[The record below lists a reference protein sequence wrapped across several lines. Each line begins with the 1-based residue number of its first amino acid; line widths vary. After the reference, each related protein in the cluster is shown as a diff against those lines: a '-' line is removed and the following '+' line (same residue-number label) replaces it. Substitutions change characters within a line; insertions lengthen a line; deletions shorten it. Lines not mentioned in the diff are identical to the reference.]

1 MRVNNIKLANRPLAK
16 ILLCIVVLLLCMAVF
31 YTTNT
36 SNKSPENIVRK
47 ERLAS
52 GLQLYVT
59 KFERNTEENV
69 FSYYLK
75 SASTHE
81 SSFEED
87 LLNLRPVFVSDS
99 EGAILSCNGGT
110 LNISL
115 SGIIWAFT
123 SMNIPAGSC
132 GKDFSD
138 IQIDIQTK

>member
-1 MRVNNIKLANRPLAK
+1 MRVNNIKLANGPLAK
-16 ILLCIVVLLLCMAVF
+16 IILCIVVLLLCLAVF
-31 YTTNT
+31 FTTNT
-36 SNKSPENIVRK
+36 SNKSSENIVRK

-81 SSFEED
+81 SSLEEA
-87 LLNLRPVFVSDS
+87 LLNLRPVFVSDN
-99 EGAILSCNGGT
+99 GDGIFSCNGGT
-110 LNISL
+110 LNVSI

-132 GKDFSD
+132 GKDTSD
-138 IQIDIQTK
+138 TQIIIKNK